1 MIGLLASKTVDSL
14 EIGKSSRKKKSIF
27 AESDSENE
35 VSNLLP
41 SNRKQKQMVS
51 PKLNGVDQI
60 NIGPRCRAFI
70 AFLVML
76 SLVGMVMLVS
86 MAALGEFK
94 EQLKAGGFHPIVQ
107 QSKDQEANVNSN
119 SERDSVESVRDYR
132 LPSSL
137 TPQRYVLSLNVDT
150 ERLTCTG
157 HVVITALCRIATHTI
172 ILHSSKNTI
181 NSTRVWTSD
190 HREDIILKNVKMDPE
205 KEFLILHLA
214 EPLLVG
220 KKYEIKIGFNGT
232 ISNEPRGFYRMTH
245 VSKKGEDRNFFM
257 TNLEPVYARRFFPCF
272 DEPAMRSKFKVKV
285 THSDTW
291 KSSSTMPVSR
301 SVIDKNGLREVEFQE
316 TPSIPPYLLSLVI
329 CNMRRTGLVSKQGI
343 SINTFSPATDKKLTT
358 FANGAVDKAIQLI
371 ERESKIKFPLPK
383 VDIFLVNKRVSSQK
397 NGFGQVILPII
408 DVGEPLQKFRFLQ
421 SLAEQLAKCW
431 FQGIVG
437 MKWWSD
443 GWLMRSLA
451 VHISHHAVL
460 RHMEPGLNIGHFF
473 YMEYT
478 RPTLKRGQDIM
489 GAITLNDVLNST
501 KSIEKSLNSC
511 YEKKGASLIRMVR
524 VLFGTKKFYKTV
536 QSFLRSYHG
545 KTVSIGEFF
554 DSFPKHKKSLNMTLF
569 MKTWVQEPGY
579 PYVRLKYSKRRHKC
593 YFTQSRFFSTRHQ
606 VREKNLLSPIWQIPL
621 TIKLPKRRT
630 RLLRMARRT
639 VTFHLPTNFGWLK
652 ANVAQKGLYR
662 VNYDSLMWKK
672 IIREFSRSNSSFGE
686 LDRAGIIDDAFRL
699 ARASKLT
706 FKVPLDLTSHLRDEK
721 SSVVWRI
728 ALEHFEYLLKL
739 FHGHKQINCVKKY
752 LFGQAIHMTNSVGW
766 LNQGSLLERMLR
778 DKILSFAVEV
788 GDKRTIAESKKLFY
802 RILNSKERL
811 SLPYGLKCLVFKT
824 AIEFGGQKEWNA
836 VVDLYKSQFSKE
848 DKRLYLSAIA
858 SSKSTDAVESFLVNS
873 FKFGN
878 TSSELSSI
886 IKELSTKPNK
896 QNFAWKLIKN
906 NWESHSISK
915 DQLGEIVG
923 RLVEGMKPGKVA
935 KTALD
940 MLSKHEELK
949 HLHQKVENQ
958 LRHARN
964 HVTQIERWL
973 LTGKHG
979 TNCH

>member
-554 DSFPKHKKSLNMTLF
+554 DSFPKSDLANSVDHKTAKA
-569 MKTWVQEPGY
+569 
-579 PYVRLKYSKRRHKC
+579 
-593 YFTQSRFFSTRHQ
+593 
-606 VREKNLLSPIWQIPL
+606 KN
-621 TIKLPKRRT
+621 K
-630 RLLRMARRT
+630 AFEN

-858 SSKSTDAVESFLVNS
+858 SSKSTDAVES
-873 FKFGN
+873 
-878 TSSELSSI
+878 
-886 IKELSTKPNK
+886 
-896 QNFAWKLIKN
+896 
-906 NWESHSISK
+906 K